1 MSSHQAGASFG
12 DVVAGGAAL
21 ISVSGLFH
29 EFQWHEIVGTTAGM
43 MAIAYYLFQF
53 GKWIKSYFK

>member
-1 MSSHQAGASFG
+1 MSTHQAGVSVG
-12 DVVAGGAAL
+12 DVVATSATL
-21 ISVSGLFH
+21 VSVTGLFH